1 MVAHCILIFISLI
14 NSDVEHIF
22 MCLLTICM
30 SSSENVYS
38 NICRILEYI
47 FFWLLRCMLSFY
59 IWNISSLSDM
69 ICIYFLLFSA
79 FFFFHFVD
87 GCLHCAL
94 GFLVWYSSTCL
105 ILFLCPLL
113 LVLDAKKSLPRL
125 MSRCLSSLSSSGS
138 FTV

>member
-1 MVAHCILIFISLI
+1 MVAHCILICISLI
-14 NSDVEHIF
+14 NSDVEHLF

-30 SSSENVYS
+30 FSSENVYS
-38 NICRILEYI
+38 NICPILEYI
-47 FFWLLRCMLSFY
+47 FFWLLRCMHSFY
-59 IWNISSLSDM
+59 IWNISSLSD
-69 ICIYFLLFSA
+69 IWFA
-79 FFFFHFVD
+79 FISSYSVHFFFHFVD